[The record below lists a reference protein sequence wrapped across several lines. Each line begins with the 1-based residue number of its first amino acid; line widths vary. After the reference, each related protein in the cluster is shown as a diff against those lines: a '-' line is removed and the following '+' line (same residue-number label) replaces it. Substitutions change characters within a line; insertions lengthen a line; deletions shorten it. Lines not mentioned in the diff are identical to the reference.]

1 MTRLRVVAALA
12 ASSLFAL
19 PALAQMPTDASSV
32 ARAFLAAAQGDDRP
46 AVIRLLDE
54 QVSVRFPDPASGEGE
69 AEGRAFAIGYLDGL
83 FHGQRAVTLDGAAAD
98 ADGAV
103 RIQAHDIRSR
113 ERYVIDLRIR
123 GAQVVGLA
131 VSHQAEG
138 RQLAGLSTG
147 SVLPR

>member
-1 MTRLRVVAALA
+1 MTRLRAIAALA
-12 ASSLFAL
+12 ASLFAL
-19 PALAQMPTDASSV
+19 PAFAQTPTDASSV
-32 ARAFLAAAQGDDRP
+32 ARAFLTAARGDDRP

-54 QVSVRFPDPASGEGE
+54 KVSVQFPDPASGVGE

-83 FHGQRAVTLDGAAAD
+83 FHGQRAVSLDGAAAD

-123 GAQVVGLA
+123 DAHVVGLA

-138 RQLAGLSTG
+138 QQLADLTTG
-147 SVLPR
+147 SALPR